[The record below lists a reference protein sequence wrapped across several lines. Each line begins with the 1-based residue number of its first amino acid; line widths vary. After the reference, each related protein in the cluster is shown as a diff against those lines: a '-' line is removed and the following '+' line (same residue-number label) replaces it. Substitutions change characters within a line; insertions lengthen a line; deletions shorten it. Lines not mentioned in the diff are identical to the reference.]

1 MQRQKRKRIV
11 LTILAISTLIGLLAM
26 YLYWGWRTER
36 RAGEEHLAEVMK
48 QLDEQ
53 IPGWQTYYED
63 RNRRL
68 APMQENS
75 AFHLLQPWNSIPK
88 ESKQWL
94 IKSRPESLIYPDPK
108 TTHPINQLYPKVV
121 IDELSMRLKGLEGA
135 LTEFHKLKT
144 TLPNSGFP
152 YSYDLEQTGELAW
165 ANKIDCIR
173 IARLLEYETWI
184 HLSENRT
191 ESAIEN
197 VRAVIGISRA
207 LGDEPNLMDQLF
219 RRSLCGSAVESL
231 RRVLA
236 CGEPKL
242 GLAELQMELASE
254 AEVSFFQIMLLGESL
269 IHEAFFRRLDSEVVP
284 DLRMRSVSE
293 RQSPHQPSMWEKV
306 SWQNGRKD
314 LPRQR
319 ALMLDSHRQLL
330 ETASLPWKKRIEQI
344 QVIEENTRNTV
355 RSTQSHFIALYVL
368 LDHNANY
375 LVQEIEL
382 RASMRSAVAAIACER
397 FRSANGRWPNDLAE
411 IPKSILPAVPLDPY
425 DDKPM
430 KLKRTETG
438 LVAYSIGPD
447 LVDHGGK
454 FEGKITEGRDLG
466 FRLYNPSER
475 RKPAPMKSESTNDE
489 KK

>member
-1 MQRQKRKRIV
+1 MQRPKRKWLVRTLV
-11 LTILAISTLIGLLAM
+11 AISAIIVVLVI
-26 YLYWGWRTER
+26 YFYWGWRTER
-36 RAGEEHLAEVMK
+36 RAGEERLAVVMK

-68 APMQENS
+68 APKEENS
-75 AFHLLQPWNSIPK
+75 AFDLLRVWNGIPK
-88 ESKQWL
+88 ETKQWL
-94 IKSRPESLIYPDPK
+94 TKGRPESLIRVYPDSK

-121 IDELSMRLKGLEGA
+121 IDELSVRLKGLEQS
-135 LTEFHKLKT
+135 LTELHKLKT

-152 YSYDLEQTGELAW
+152 YSYELEQTGQLAW
-165 ANKIDCIR
+165 VNKMDCIR

-197 VRAVIGISRA
+197 VRVVIGISRA
-207 LGDEPNLMDQLF
+207 LGDEPNLMDQHF
-219 RRSLCGSAVESL
+219 RRSLCGSAVQSL

-242 GLAELQMELASE
+242 GLAELQTELASE
-254 AEVSFFQIMLLGESL
+254 AEVPFFQIMLLGESL
-269 IHEAFFRRLDSEVVP
+269 IHEAFFRRLDSEEVP
-284 DLRMRSVSE
+284 DLRMRNISE
-293 RQSPHQPSMWEKV
+293 QQSPHQPSMWEKV

-330 ETASLPWKKRIEQI
+330 QTASLPWKKRIEQI

-355 RSTQSHFIALYVL
+355 RSTQAHFIALYIL
-368 LDHNANY
+368 LDHTYSY

-382 RASMRSAVAAIACER
+382 RASMRAAVAAIACER
-397 FRSANGRWPNDLAE
+397 FRIAHGRWPNDLAE
-411 IPKSILPAVPLDPY
+411 IPKSILPSVPLDPY
-425 DDKPM
+425 DDKPLR
-430 KLKRTETG
+430 LKRTETG
-438 LVAYSIGPD
+438 LVVYSVGPD
-447 LVDHGGK
+447 LVDHDGK
-454 FEGKITEGRDLG
+454 FDVKKAEGWDLG
-466 FRLYNPSER
+466 FRLYDPAER
-475 RKPAPMKSESTNDE
+475 RKPAPN
-489 KK
+489 